1 MNPRGRIPATGITA
15 IAPPVAPIVALTA
28 ALSVALSAG
37 IPSAAAQQAPS
48 GGTAARPSPNAPAAP
63 AKPPAATKPKSDS
76 SSPSA
81 GDANVRQ
88 RIESLEEQ
96 LVDIQVQLGTLESLA
111 KSSGAASASPAYR
124 AGAEPT
130 GASAV
135 DSGRIAGLETQ
146 VRTLTAQVQQL
157 TEQVRSLGGQ
167 PGRPMREG
175 NLQQPPSGG
184 PYGGAAGS
192 TTTVATAPPGT
203 TPPGWIASPQGVPI
217 GQQRDG
223 VLAGPADVA
232 GSTLPPI
239 PAATGP
245 VGGGDPGAAKAAYE
259 QAYGYLLQQDYGAA
273 EVAFDDFLRAYPND
287 PLAGN
292 AQFWLGETHFVR
304 GQFKAAASAFLK
316 GYRSYGRSTKA
327 PDSLLKLAMSL
338 GRLGQRDE
346 GCSALNELAAKYPQ
360 ATADVKNRAAGEK
373 QRAGCP

>member
-1 MNPRGRIPATGITA
+1 MNPRGRIPAKD
-15 IAPPVAPIVALTA
+15 IAPVSTSVALMVAFMVALTA
-28 ALSVALSAG
+28 ALSPLTQ
-37 IPSAAAQQAPS
+37 PAAAQQAPS
-48 GGTAARPSPNAPAAP
+48 GGTVARPSPNVPAGP
-63 AKPPAATKPKSDS
+63 AKPPAATKPKSDAA
-76 SSPSA
+76 SPSA

-130 GASAV
+130 GSSAV

-146 VRTLTAQVQQL
+146 VRSLTLQVQQL

-167 PGRPMREG
+167 PGGPMREG
-175 NLQQPPSGG
+175 NVQQPLPGG
-184 PYGGAAGS
+184 QYGGAGGS
-192 TTTVATAPPGT
+192 TTTVATAPPGA
-203 TPPGWIASPQGVPI
+203 TPPGWIASPQGAPI

-223 VLAGPADVA
+223 ALAGPADVA

-245 VGGGDPGAAKAAYE
+245 AGGGDPGAAKAAYE

-273 EVAFDDFLRAYPND
+273 EVAFDDFLRAHPND

-316 GYRSYGRSTKA
+316 GYRSYGRSAKA

-338 GRLGQRDE
+338 SRLGQRDE
-346 GCSALNELAAKYPQ
+346 GCSALNELAARYPQ
-360 ATADVKNRAAGEK
+360 ATADVKNRAAAEK